1 MMKKLSLVLIQLQVG
16 TSKTTNINRAF
27 EKISVAASSKDL
39 RLVALPECFNS
50 PYGIQYFRKNA
61 EKIPD
66 GPTCTMLSRAA
77 KQNSVFV
84 VGGTIPE
91 VDGDDIFNTCT
102 VWNPDGELI
111 AKYRKMHLFDI
122 DIPGKMTF
130 KESEIL
136 KAGNEMA
143 TFNVESMKIG
153 LGICYDL
160 RFDELAKLYRKQG
173 CDMIIY
179 PGAFNMTTGPLHWEL
194 LQRARAVDNQVY
206 VCGISPA
213 RGTKGYIAYGYTQ
226 ITDPWGCVESVKDEE
241 ELLYTTVDMEKIT
254 SARASIPVFDQ
265 RRLDIYDTIK
275 K

>member
-1 MMKKLSLVLIQLQVG
+1 MMKKLSLSLIQLKVG
-16 TSKTTNINRAF
+16 ASKTANINRAF
-27 EKISVAASSKDL
+27 DKISVAATTKDL

-50 PYGIQYFRKNA
+50 PYGIQYFRENA
-61 EKIPD
+61 EQIPD
-66 GPTCTMLSRAA
+66 GPTCSMLSKAA
-77 KQNSVFV
+77 KQNSLFV

-91 VDGDDIFNTCT
+91 IDGDEIFNTCT
-102 VWNPDGELI
+102 VWNPNGELI

-122 DIPGKMTF
+122 DIPGKITF

-136 KAGNEMA
+136 KSGNELA
-143 TFNVESMKIG
+143 TFNIESMKIG

-160 RFDELAKLYRKQG
+160 RFEELAKLYRKQG

-179 PGAFNMTTGPLHWEL
+179 PGAFNMTTGPIHWEL
-194 LQRARAVDNQVY
+194 LQRARAVDNQLY

-241 ELLYTTVDMEKIT
+241 ALLYSTVELSKIT
-254 SARASIPVFDQ
+254 SARTSIPIFDQ
-265 RRLDIYDTIK
+265 RRLDIYDTIMK
-275 K
+275 